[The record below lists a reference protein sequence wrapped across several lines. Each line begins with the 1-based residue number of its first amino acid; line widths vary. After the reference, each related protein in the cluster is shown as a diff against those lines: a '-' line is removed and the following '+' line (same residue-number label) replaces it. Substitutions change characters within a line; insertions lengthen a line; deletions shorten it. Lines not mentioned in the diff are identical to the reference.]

1 MENAYTGICEG
12 LCSVKQIYVMRRNR
26 KNIRLKGYDYSS
38 KGLYFITICTKDRV
52 HYFGKIEHQKFE
64 YSPIGAIA
72 YTYWNEI
79 PNHFRNSRLGEFK
92 IMPNHIHGIIEIVR
106 TGHGL
111 SPQSSFESGV
121 RTGHGVAPQSP
132 SESGVRTGHGLS
144 QQDSPNKNEFGKT
157 IPGSISAIIGQ
168 FKSSVTRWCNNN
180 DFNFAWQSRFH
191 DHIIRNESEYYRIE
205 QYIINNVANWRDD
218 KFLK

>member
-1 MENAYTGICEG
+1 LENAYTGICEG
-12 LCSVKQIYVMRRNR
+12 LCSVKQIYVMHRNR

-38 KGLYFITICTKDRV
+38 KGLYFITICTKDRE

-79 PNHFRNSRLGEFK
+79 PNHFRNARLGEFK
-92 IMPNHIHGIIEIVR
+92 IMPNHIHGIIEIVQTR
-106 TGHGL
+106 HGV
-111 SPQSSFESGV
+111 SPQNSPQNYPVGPF
-121 RTGHGVAPQSP
+121 HGMAD
-132 SESGVRTGHGLS
+132 GMDHGT
-144 QQDSPNKNEFGKT
+144 PNKNEFGKT
-157 IPGSISAIIGQ
+157 IPGSVSAIMGQ

-191 DHIIRNESEYYRIE
+191 DHIIRNESEYRRIE

-218 KFLK
+218 KFFK

>member
-1 MENAYTGICEG
+1 
-12 LCSVKQIYVMRRNR
+12 MRRNR

-52 HYFGKIEHQKFE
+52 HYFGKIENQKFE

-79 PNHFRNSRLGEFK
+79 PNHFRNARLGEFK
-92 IMPNHIHGIIEIVR
+92 IMPNHIHGIIEIVNPP
-106 TGHGL
+106 HGVDM
-111 SPQSSFESGV
+111 QSSSESLAG
-121 RTGHGVAPQSP
+121 TGHGVSPQETP
-132 SESGVRTGHGLS
+132 VRTGHGLS
-144 QQDSPNKNEFGKT
+144 QQDSSNKNEFGKT
-157 IPGSISAIIGQ
+157 IPGSVSAIMGQ
-168 FKSSVTRWCNNN
+168 FKSSVTRWCNEN

-191 DHIIRNESEYYRIE
+191 DHIIRNESEYRRIE

-218 KFLK
+218 NFLNKTCLIQQPNDE